1 MTARAEELFNWPMR
15 DSPLSMRLEATNPK
29 PYFRGSWKWSQGV
42 LILWI
47 IEQVNTSIAW
57 QVTSTCKLYWT
68 EPRSLF
74 LTHSR
79 GSSSTWRTGAAEPEE
94 AGSISGTLPGSVT
107 GIYSG
112 IFRSLKKLDYQT
124 EPDIVVQ
131 VGGILVDQLSYWST
145 KPRKLAKSHWLL
157 AYCNWLFR
165 LTT

>member
-1 MTARAEELFNWPMR
+1 ML
-15 DSPLSMRLEATNPK
+15 
-29 PYFRGSWKWSQGV
+29 V
-42 LILWI
+42 
-47 IEQVNTSIAW
+47 
-57 QVTSTCKLYWT
+57 
-68 EPRSLF
+68 

-79 GSSSTWRTGAAEPEE
+79 GSSSTSWTGAAEPEE

-145 KPRKLAKSHWLL
+145 KPRKLAKSHRLL
-157 AYCNWLFR
+157 AYCNWLFCQ
-165 LTT
+165 TTWVWIAPPPPSWLGHLERSSRPPAYVRFPYFLASLECPTRCVSCQFPCPQASPFNPQAMAPPLMIS